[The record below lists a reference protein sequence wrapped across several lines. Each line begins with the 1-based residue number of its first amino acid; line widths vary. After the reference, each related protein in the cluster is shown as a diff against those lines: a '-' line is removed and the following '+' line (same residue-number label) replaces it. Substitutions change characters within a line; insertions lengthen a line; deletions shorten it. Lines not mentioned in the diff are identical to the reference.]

1 MYKML
6 KNFFPTFLIYDENIS
21 EIPDDYQW
29 FVTDTNAIIGIAKS
43 DLSAKDAAMLS
54 TFLTPYQ
61 LTIPKPTDLE
71 KLWKNRIHHSSS
83 MPETS
88 HEKFRFVYF
97 SFPKNQIEPNI
108 FRTAMYEFFSN
119 PIPILWE
126 NEQEG
131 ILIEQQGV
139 QLEDSLTYDQIVDT
153 LMSDLYVKT
162 KFFIGPYLEAFKD
175 LSNQYLS
182 FIQLAKI
189 SASYSDNPVITYVD
203 AIPFRLVNQIP
214 FEQRNQISNLVL
226 KEFKNDEEML
236 QTIWT
241 FIQCNLNISLT
252 AKKLYM
258 HRNSLQYRI
267 DKFFEKTGIDVR
279 QFNQALTVY
288 IALLATMHKE
298 PV

>member
-71 KLWKNRIHHSSS
+71 KLWKNRIHHSNS